1 MHTLH
6 MYRRPSS
13 GHMKAATAPAIE
25 VLLPHLG
32 PDATQPMRRLSLVER
47 PSRTLVMERA
57 PRVGETTQPMVDRP
71 QPTPPEK
78 AAEPSAGE
86 SGVRPLAG
94 SMALNKLLVT
104 VYKFAG
110 FGVLTI
116 ILVGLVSYLATEIF
130 YFTNTHWIAP
140 TVLSPTDEHVLQLDA
155 LASQEMAAKGTLVT
169 KKLELQAQLQDAQ
182 RIAEME
188 TAFQDAFR
196 AAMSTDLADRRME
209 LARLR
214 GLLGKYASAKR
225 TIQGSNEAFSGL
237 QRGELGAQYQAHV
250 IDTDQ
255 MLTGNYELAQIA
267 GANLSLDERNV
278 EIDTRAGQLQRE
290 VESLEGASQSAG
302 GGKPTRAQLSYEI
315 LHIKRDFD
323 TSVLAAAKA
332 NDDAEALRQSI
343 ETLDGIIAQHDKL
356 LDTIKNSP
364 YEMAADRGLTMAFVP
379 YDNKASVTAGQSV
392 YGCAL
397 GFVWC
402 KKVGNVAATIDGEV
416 LGKHP
421 LHNKDIRG
429 VMVKL
434 QLDDASWIEKPVL
447 HVGRRP
453 LLF

>member
-1 MHTLH
+1 

-13 GHMKAATAPAIE
+13 GHMKAAAPQLE
-25 VLLPHLG
+25 VLLPHLDH
-32 PDATQPMRRLSLVER
+32 DATQVMRRPPEFDR
-47 PSRTLVMERA
+47 PSSSALAGRA
-57 PRVGETTQPMVDRP
+57 PRVGEQTLHLVHPVP
-71 QPTPPEK
+71 AKPPEQP
-78 AAEPSAGE
+78 APDANASH
-86 SGVRPLAG
+86 SGVRLVG
-94 SMALNKLLVT
+94 GNMALNKLLVT

-116 ILVGLVSYLATEIF
+116 ILLGLLSYLGTEAF
-130 YFTNTHWIAP
+130 YFVNTHWIVP

-155 LASQEMAAKGTLVT
+155 LSSQEMAAKGAIVT

-182 RIAEME
+182 RIVEME

-196 AAMSTDLADRRME
+196 AAMSTDLADRRTE

-225 TIQGSNEAFSGL
+225 TIQDSNEAFTGM
-237 QRGELGAQYQAHV
+237 QRGQLGAQYQAHV
-250 IDTDQ
+250 IDADQ
-255 MLTGNYELAQIA
+255 MLQGNFELAQIA
-267 GANLSLDERNV
+267 GSNLSLDERNV
-278 EIDTRAGQLQRE
+278 EIDTRAAQLERA
-290 VESLEGASQSAG
+290 VESLEGASDSAG
-302 GGKPTRAQLSYEI
+302 GGRPTHAQLSYEI

-323 TSVLAAAKA
+323 TSMLAAAKA
-332 NDDAEALRQSI
+332 NDDAEALRKSI
-343 ETLDGIIAQHDKL
+343 DTLDAIITQHDKL

-364 YEMAADRGLTMAFVP
+364 YEMAADRSMTIAFVP
-379 YDNKASVTAGQSV
+379 YDNKGGVTAGQSV

-402 KKVGNVAATIDGEV
+402 KKVGNVTATIDGEV

-434 QLDDASWIEKPVL
+434 QLDDASSIERPVL
-447 HVGRRP
+447 HVGRKP

>member
-1 MHTLH
+1 
-6 MYRRPSS
+6 
-13 GHMKAATAPAIE
+13 MKATAPAID

-32 PDATQPMRRLSLVER
+32 ADATQPMRRPPVFDR
-47 PSRTLVMERA
+47 PSK
-57 PRVGETTQPMVDRP
+57 PRVGEQTLRLASPVP
-71 QPTPPEK
+71 PTPPEQPEQP
-78 AAEPSAGE
+78 AAADPDANASQ
-86 SGVRPLAG
+86 SGVRPVAG
-94 SMALNKLLVT
+94 NMALNKLLVT

-116 ILVGLVSYLATEIF
+116 ILLGLVSYLATEIF
-130 YFTNTHWIAP
+130 YFVNAHWIVP
-140 TVLSPTDEHVLQLDA
+140 TVLSPIDEHVLQLDA
-155 LASQEMAAKGTLVT
+155 LASQEMAAKGAIIT

-182 RIAEME
+182 RVGGME

-196 AAMSTDLADRRME
+196 TAMSTDLADRRAE

-214 GLLGKYASAKR
+214 GLLGQYASAKR
-225 TIQGSNEAFSGL
+225 TIQDSNEAFSGM

-255 MLTGNYELAQIA
+255 MLTGNYELAQIT

-278 EIDTRAGQLQRE
+278 EIDSRAAQLERE
-290 VESLEGASQSAG
+290 VESLQGASQSAA

-323 TSVLAAAKA
+323 TSVLAQAKA

-343 ETLDGIIAQHDKL
+343 QTLDAIIAQHDKL

-364 YEMAADRGLTMAFVP
+364 YEMAADRSLAMAFVP
-379 YDNKASVTAGQSV
+379 YDNKGSVTAGQSV
-392 YGCAL
+392 YGCAF

-402 KKVGNVAATIDGEV
+402 KKVGSVAAAIDGEV

>member
-1 MHTLH
+1 MNTLH

-13 GHMKAATAPAIE
+13 GRMKAAAPTLE
-25 VLLPHLG
+25 VLLPRLD
-32 PDATQPMRRLSLVER
+32 PDVTQPMRRPPVFDR
-47 PSRTLVMERA
+47 PSKTAIMRRA
-57 PRVGETTQPMVDRP
+57 PEPAERVP
-71 QPTPPEK
+71 PTPAEEK
-78 AAEPSAGE
+78 PQGAPSASE
-86 SGVRPLAG
+86 SGVRPVPG
-94 SMALNKLLVT
+94 NMALNKLLVT

-110 FGVLTI
+110 FGILTI
-116 ILVGLVSYLATEIF
+116 ILLGLVSYLATEVF
-130 YFTNTHWIAP
+130 YFVNTHWIVP

-155 LASQEMAAKGTLVT
+155 LASQEMAAKGAVLT

-182 RIAEME
+182 RIVEME

-196 AAMSTDLADRRME
+196 TAMSTDLADRKTE
-209 LARLR
+209 LGRLR
-214 GLLGKYASAKR
+214 GLLGKYASARR
-225 TIQGSNEAFSGL
+225 TIQQSNEAFSGA
-237 QRGELGAQYQAHV
+237 QRGEIGAQYQAHV
-250 IDTDQ
+250 IDMDQ

-278 EIDTRAGQLQRE
+278 EIDTRASQLARE
-290 VESLEGASQSAG
+290 VESLEGASQSAA
-302 GGKPTRAQLSYEI
+302 GGKATHGQLSYEI
-315 LHIKRDFD
+315 LHIKRDYD
-323 TSVLAAAKA
+323 ASVLAAAKA
-332 NDDAEALRQSI
+332 TDDADALRKNI
-343 ETLDGIIAQHDKL
+343 ETLDGIVAQHDRL

-364 YEMAADRGLTMAFVP
+364 YEMAADRSLTIAFVP
-379 YDNKASVTAGQSV
+379 YDNKSSVTAGQSV

-453 LLF
+453 ILF